1 MGSENAPPDRSDRAR
16 CAEEL
21 FERDDLFG
29 GQERWY
35 DERAVRNKR
44 WTQRLGVT
52 IVLAGAATAVVQL
65 WAPPPPGEP
74 DLPVHWSAAVT
85 ALLGALVVLAK
96 GVERIWDLDGT
107 WKTYRLASEAM
118 KRERR
123 LYLTAAGPYRDLDDA
138 EAYRALVE
146 RLERVMDDE
155 GSAYW
160 SARSAGEEE
169 KGEGKGCR
177 ARS

>member
-1 MGSENAPPDRSDRAR
+1 MRSETAPTHDPTDRAA
-16 CAEEL
+16 CATEL
-21 FERDDLFG
+21 FERDDLLG

-35 DERAVRNKR
+35 DERAGRNKR

-52 IVLAGAATAVVQL
+52 IVLAGAATTVVQL

-96 GVERIWDLDGT
+96 GVERIWDFDGT
-107 WKTYRLASEAM
+107 WKTYRMASEAM

-123 LYLTAAGPYRDLDDA
+123 LYLTAAGPYHDLDDA
-138 EAYRALVE
+138 EAYRSFVE
-146 RLERVMDDE
+146 RLERVMSDE

-160 SARSAGEEE
+160 SARSAVEEQKE
-169 KGEGKGCR
+169 TGKGG
-177 ARS
+177 